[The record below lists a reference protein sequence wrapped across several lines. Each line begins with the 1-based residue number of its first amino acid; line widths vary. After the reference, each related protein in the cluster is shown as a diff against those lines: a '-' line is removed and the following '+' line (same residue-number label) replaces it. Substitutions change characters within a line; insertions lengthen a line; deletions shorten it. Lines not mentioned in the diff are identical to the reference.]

1 MTRAPGGVLVV
12 DDQEL
17 LRATLRDVI
26 AGIPDLVI
34 VGEASSGEE
43 AVEAADELAPQ
54 LVLMD
59 VNMPGWA
66 ASQRH
71 GACSRDVQ

>member
-1 MTRAPGGVLVV
+1 MDPRETHVDGMTRAPGGVLVV

-43 AVEAADELAPQ
+43 AVRLQ
-54 LVLMD
+54 T
-59 VNMPGWA
+59 
-66 ASQRH
+66 S
-71 GACSRDVQ
+71 